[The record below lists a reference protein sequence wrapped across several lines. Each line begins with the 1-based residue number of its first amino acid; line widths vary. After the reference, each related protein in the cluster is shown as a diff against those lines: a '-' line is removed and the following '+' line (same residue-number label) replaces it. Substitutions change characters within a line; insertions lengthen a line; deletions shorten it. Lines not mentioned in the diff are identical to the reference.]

1 MKLKICGINDI
12 DILQHACEA
21 GLDFVGFIMVNES
34 PRNISNN
41 FLASLESFNFLST
54 TPVFVFV
61 NPSVDEVKK
70 ITSNFENAI
79 LQFHG
84 DEEDSFC
91 RQFDQLFWKTIRV
104 KDSQSLEAINDFPSA
119 DAILLETFSQDAYGG
134 TGKVFDWGLLEKISV
149 QRKFVLAGGINPKN
163 IKEAV
168 SVDPWCIDV
177 NSGVESS
184 VALKDKAL
192 MLSLIHISE
201 PTRPY

>member
-12 DILQHACEA
+12 DILQHACKA

-41 FLASLESFNFLST
+41 FLASLERFNFLST

-84 DEEDSFC
+84 DEDDSFC

-163 IKEAV
+163 IKEAI
-168 SVDPWCIDV
+168 SVNPWCIDV

-184 VALKDKAL
+184 LALKDKTL
-192 MLSLIHISE
+192 MNKIIKNFKDG
-201 PTRPY
+201 

>member
-104 KDSQSLEAINDFPSA
+104 KDLQSLEAINDFPSA

-192 MLSLIHISE
+192 MDEIIKNINNG
-201 PTRPY
+201 

>member
-21 GLDFVGFIMVNES
+21 GLDFVGFIKANES

-192 MLSLIHISE
+192 MDEIIKNIKNG
-201 PTRPY
+201 

>member
-12 DILQHACEA
+12 DILEHACEA

-104 KDSQSLEAINDFPSA
+104 KNSQSLEAINDFPSA

-192 MLSLIHISE
+192 MDEIIKNINNG
-201 PTRPY
+201 

>member
-12 DILQHACEA
+12 DILQHACKA

-41 FLASLESFNFLST
+41 FLASLERFNFLST

-84 DEEDSFC
+84 DEDDSFC

-192 MLSLIHISE
+192 MDEIIKNINNG
-201 PTRPY
+201 

>member
-41 FLASLESFNFLST
+41 FLASLERFNFLST

-149 QRKFVLAGGINPKN
+149 QRKLVLAGGINPKN

-184 VALKDKAL
+184 VAIKDKAL
-192 MLSLIHISE
+192 MDEIIKNINNG
-201 PTRPY
+201 

>member
-12 DILQHACEA
+12 DILEHACEA

-41 FLASLESFNFLST
+41 FLASLERFNFLST

-104 KDSQSLEAINDFPSA
+104 KNLQSLEAINDFPSA

-149 QRKFVLAGGINPKN
+149 QRKFVLAGGINPNN

-184 VALKDKAL
+184 VALKNKAL
-192 MLSLIHISE
+192 MDEIIKNINNG
-201 PTRPY
+201 

>member
-12 DILQHACEA
+12 DILEHACEA

-41 FLASLESFNFLST
+41 FLASLESFDFLST

-192 MLSLIHISE
+192 MDEIIKNINNG
-201 PTRPY
+201 

>member
-12 DILQHACEA
+12 DILEHACEA

-184 VALKDKAL
+184 VAIKDKAL
-192 MLSLIHISE
+192 MDEIIKNINNG
-201 PTRPY
+201 

>member
-12 DILQHACEA
+12 DILQHACKA
-21 GLDFVGFIMVNES
+21 GMDFVGFIMVNES

-41 FLASLESFNFLST
+41 FLASLESFDFLST

-192 MLSLIHISE
+192 MDEIIKNINNG
-201 PTRPY
+201 

>member
-12 DILQHACEA
+12 DILEHACEA

-41 FLASLESFNFLST
+41 FLASLERFNFLST

-104 KDSQSLEAINDFPSA
+104 KDSQSLEAINHFPSA

-163 IKEAV
+163 IKEAL

-192 MLSLIHISE
+192 MDEIIKNINNG
-201 PTRPY
+201 

>member
-61 NPSVDEVKK
+61 NPSVDQVKK

-134 TGKVFDWGLLEKISV
+134 TGKVFDWSLLEKISV

-192 MLSLIHISE
+192 MDEIIKNINNG
-201 PTRPY
+201 

>member
-12 DILQHACEA
+12 DILQHACKA

-134 TGKVFDWGLLEKISV
+134 TGKVFNWGLLEKISV

-192 MLSLIHISE
+192 MDEIIKNINNG
-201 PTRPY
+201 

>member
-41 FLASLESFNFLST
+41 FLASLERFNFLST

-184 VALKDKAL
+184 LANKDKN
-192 MLSLIHISE
+192 LIAQIIKILKNE
-201 PTRPY
+201 

>member
-21 GLDFVGFIMVNES
+21 GLDFVGFIKVNES

-41 FLASLESFNFLST
+41 FLASLERFNFLST

-192 MLSLIHISE
+192 MDEIIKNINNE
-201 PTRPY
+201 

>member
-41 FLASLESFNFLST
+41 FLASLEKFNFLST

-70 ITSNFENAI
+70 ITSNFKNAI

-119 DAILLETFSQDAYGG
+119 DAILLETFSQGAYGG

-163 IKEAV
+163 IKEAI

-192 MLSLIHISE
+192 MDEIIKNINNG
-201 PTRPY
+201 

>member
-41 FLASLESFNFLST
+41 FLASLERFNFLST

-163 IKEAV
+163 IKKAV

-192 MLSLIHISE
+192 MDEIIKNINNG
-201 PTRPY
+201 

>member
-12 DILQHACEA
+12 DILEHACEA

-41 FLASLESFNFLST
+41 FLASLERFNFLST

-104 KDSQSLEAINDFPSA
+104 KDSQSLDAINDFPSA

-192 MLSLIHISE
+192 MDEIIKNINNG
-201 PTRPY
+201 

>member
-41 FLASLESFNFLST
+41 FLASLESFDFLST

-61 NPSVDEVKK
+61 NPSVDKVKK

-192 MLSLIHISE
+192 MDEIIKNINNG
-201 PTRPY
+201 

>member
-1 MKLKICGINDI
+1 MLARQVWIFK
-12 DILQHACEA
+12 
-21 GLDFVGFIMVNES
+21 VNES

-192 MLSLIHISE
+192 MDEIIKNINNG
-201 PTRPY
+201 

>member
-12 DILQHACEA
+12 DILQHACKA

-41 FLASLESFNFLST
+41 FLASLERFNFLST

-134 TGKVFDWGLLEKISV
+134 TGKVFDWSLLEKISV
-149 QRKFVLAGGINPKN
+149 QRKFVLAGGINPQN

-192 MLSLIHISE
+192 MDEIIKNINNG
-201 PTRPY
+201 

>member
-12 DILQHACEA
+12 DILEHACEA

-192 MLSLIHISE
+192 MDEIIKNINNV
-201 PTRPY
+201 

>member
-21 GLDFVGFIMVNES
+21 GLDFVGFVMVNES

-41 FLASLESFNFLST
+41 FLASLERFNFLST

-192 MLSLIHISE
+192 MDEIIKNIKNG
-201 PTRPY
+201 

>member
-12 DILQHACEA
+12 DILEHACEA

-34 PRNISNN
+34 PRNISND
-41 FLASLESFNFLST
+41 FLASLERFNFLST

-192 MLSLIHISE
+192 MDEIIKNINNG
-201 PTRPY
+201 

>member
-12 DILQHACEA
+12 DILEHACEA

-41 FLASLESFNFLST
+41 FLASLEKFNFLST

-192 MLSLIHISE
+192 MDEIIKNINNG
-201 PTRPY
+201 

>member
-12 DILQHACEA
+12 DILQHACKA

-41 FLASLESFNFLST
+41 FLASLERFNFLST

-192 MLSLIHISE
+192 MDEIIKNINNG
-201 PTRPY
+201 

>member
-12 DILQHACEA
+12 DILQHACES

-41 FLASLESFNFLST
+41 FLASLESFDFLST

-84 DEEDSFC
+84 DEEDRFC

-192 MLSLIHISE
+192 MDEIIKNINNG
-201 PTRPY
+201 

>member
-12 DILQHACEA
+12 DILEHACEA

-41 FLASLESFNFLST
+41 FLASLERFNFLST

-149 QRKFVLAGGINPKN
+149 QKKFVLAGGINPKN

-192 MLSLIHISE
+192 MDEIIKNINNG
-201 PTRPY
+201 

>member
-12 DILQHACEA
+12 DILEHACEA

-41 FLASLESFNFLST
+41 FLASLERFNFLST

-168 SVDPWCIDV
+168 SADPWCIDV

-192 MLSLIHISE
+192 MDEIIKNINNG
-201 PTRPY
+201 